1 MSTTKDR
8 DPGLTAYQ
16 GGEVSFEEIGRA
28 LGITKKNAWYHYKRA
43 MQKLRHPRNRAEL
56 EKLEELVRF
65 KNSLRVP
72 EVIE

>member
-28 LGITKKNAWYHYKRA
+28 LGDHKEKRVVPLQEGDA
-43 MQKLRHPRNRAEL
+43 ETAPSEESDRAGETGGASA
-56 EKLEELVRF
+56 VQD
-65 KNSLRVP
+65 LRVP